1 MAKGFNGVP
10 GGNIQGL
17 MQQAQRMQKDMQKA
31 QVEAEGSAGGGAVK
45 CKVNGKYEILTVEI
59 KAEAVDPS
67 DVELLQDMI
76 RAATNDA
83 LAKIKSNF
91 DQKLSSVTGGVGV
104 PGLF

>member
-31 QVEAEGSAGGGAVK
+31 QVEAEAFEAEGSAGGGAVK

-67 DVELLQDMI
+67 DVEL
-76 RAATNDA
+76 
-83 LAKIKSNF
+83 AKIKSNF